1 MQRPMSIV
9 VPALLVLGSVLG
21 GCASET
27 AVRHQRSAEDHVYIG
42 PRSSFL
48 DRAARL
54 LVERGQTP
62 QQIAPDTIQTRWVL
76 ISGGSTDP
84 RHGAE
89 PLVFQS
95 YRVQVT
101 SLDDLHHQIRIER
114 GTFTTFDAP
123 TRSEMQTSSMSS
135 SMSSGTPS
143 SMSSGATEPTPGSGL
158 PSLEPPVSS
167 GVPVFAPDGE
177 LEWELLRRTDPQA
190 AAEIDQAR
198 ASSPGR

>member
-1 MQRPMSIV
+1 MSIV
-9 VPALLVLGSVLG
+9 GPALLVLASVLG

-27 AVRHQRSAEDHVYIG
+27 ATRHQRSAEDHVYIG

-48 DRAARL
+48 ARAAQL
-54 LVERGQTP
+54 LVEKGQSP
-62 QQIAPDTIQTRWVL
+62 QQIAPDMIQTRWVL
-76 ISGGSTDP
+76 ISGASTDS

-95 YRVQVT
+95 YRVRVT

-123 TRSEMQTSSMSS
+123 TRAEMQGSSMSS
-135 SMSSGTPS
+135 SSMPSTMSTGAIEPGTP
-143 SMSSGATEPTPGSGL
+143 SGL

-167 GVPVFAPDGE
+167 GVPVFAPDGD

-190 AAEIDQAR
+190 AAEIDQQRTGGPAR
-198 ASSPGR
+198 

>member
-1 MQRPMSIV
+1 MRRVSRV
-9 VPALLVLGSVLG
+9 GPALLVLGSLLG

-27 AVRHQRSAEDHVYIG
+27 AARHQRSAEEHVYVG
-42 PRSSFL
+42 SKGVFL
-48 DRAARL
+48 ARAAQL
-54 LVERGQTP
+54 LAEKGQVP
-62 QQIAPDTIQTRWVL
+62 QQLAPDLVQTRWVQV
-76 ISGGSTDP
+76 SGGSTDP

-123 TRSEMQTSSMSS
+123 TRAEMQSSTPMSS
-135 SMSSGTPS
+135 SMTT
-143 SMSSGATEPTPGSGL
+143 GATPGSGSSL
-158 PSLEPPVSS
+158 PSLDPPVSS
-167 GVPVFAPDGE
+167 GVPVFARDGD

-190 AAEIDQAR
+190 AAEIDRERSGGA
-198 ASSPGR
+198 GH